1 MSPRI
6 HVEWGE
12 HGAALTGFD
21 VVVIVDLLS
30 FSTCVSV
37 AVWRGAAVYPFPFRD
52 PQAATAVAAALG
64 ARPAGPRSDGPRSD
78 GGLSLSPPSLETLS
92 AGDRVLLPSP
102 NGSTLSLIPDAPAV
116 LCGCLRNAGAVARA
130 ALDLGRRILV
140 VPAGERWSDGRLR
153 VAVEDQ
159 IGAGAIVAAL
169 DLAASPEAEAARAAW
184 LAVRPDPGAAL
195 RASVSGRELI
205 DMGFP
210 QDVDCA
216 AEAGASSVAPLLVR
230 ENRAYGD
237 LGAALPDGLSQRRI
251 VRYEAAP

>member
-1 MSPRI
+1 MSPRV

-12 HGAALTGFD
+12 HGAALPGFD
-21 VVVIVDLLS
+21 VVIIVDVLS

-37 AVWRGAAVYPFPFRD
+37 AVGRGATVYPFPFRD

-64 ARPAGPRSDGPRSD
+64 ARPAGPRSA
-78 GGLSLSPPSLETLS
+78 GGLSLSPPSLAALS

-102 NGSTLSLIPDAPAV
+102 NGSTLSLIPDGPAV

-130 ALDLGRRILV
+130 ACDLGQRILV
-140 VPAGERWSDGRLR
+140 VPAGERWPDGRLR

-169 DLAASPEAEAARAAW
+169 DLAASPEAEAARAAF
-184 LAVRPDPGAAL
+184 LVARPALPDRL
-195 RASVSGRELI
+195 RASASGRELI

-216 AEAGASSVAPLLVR
+216 AEIEGSSLAAILAS
-230 ENRAYGD
+230 EDTTYCD
-237 LGAALPDGLSQRRI
+237 LGVPLPADLSTRPI
-251 VRYEAAP
+251 VSYEAVAG